1 VKAAVQELTRRH
13 GIRDRRRIR
22 LEPPEDPEQLRLAL

>member
-1 VKAAVQELTRRH
+1 VRALAREH

-22 LEPPEDPEQLRLAL
+22 LEPPREPEQLNLLGAP

>member
-1 VKAAVQELTRRH
+1 MLAREH

-22 LEPPEDPEQLRLAL
+22 LKPPPAPEQLELLDAP